1 MAHLPGIRLW
11 RSLFV
16 THRSLT
22 AVTMMFIACVAIAL
36 STGFWLT
43 WRLAYVALIGVPVAY
58 AWSRLNLS
66 GIEVIPDRHVD
77 RLQEG
82 GRFEERLTIRNRSWF
97 GKIWLEVD
105 DPSEMPWHSARRV
118 VTVPARG
125 SKTWRAES
133 TVRRRGLYT
142 VGPVEV
148 STGDPFGLFRHTRRF
163 GRAQSVLVY
172 PRAVELPNFNV
183 PAANL
188 PGEGRFRRRTHYV
201 TPNASG
207 VRPYEYGD
215 SFNRIHWAS
224 TARTGELMVKLFEL
238 DPASDIWIVLDL
250 ERAVNVGEGDES
262 TEEYGVRV
270 AASVARYFLMANRT
284 VGFLSVGRKFDA
296 EDAERGLQQYTRIL
310 ESLAMAR
317 AWGDVPLADLLANES
332 RRFGRHTTVVV
343 ITPSTDEAW
352 VEAMGV
358 LQQRG
363 VKLAAI
369 LLEPST
375 FGSTASSLGVFAS
388 LAAIDVFTYMVQRS
402 DDLLAAL
409 GAAPPPAEAGH
420 GGRGSEGTGHD
431 A

>member
-1 MAHLPGIRLW
+1 MLRPVARLW

-22 AVTMMFIACVAIAL
+22 AVVILFVSCIVIAL

-43 WRLAYVALIGVPVAY
+43 WRLAYVALVGVPVAY
-58 AWSRLNLS
+58 FWSRFNLV
-66 GIEVIPDRHVD
+66 GIEVTPDRSAD

-82 GRFEERLTIRNRSWF
+82 GHFEERITIRNKSWF
-97 GKIWLEVD
+97 TKVWLEVD
-105 DPSEMPWHSARRV
+105 DPSEMPGHRAKRV

-125 SKTWRAES
+125 TKTWRADS
-133 TVRRRGLYT
+133 IVRRRGLYA

-148 STGDPFGLFRHTRRF
+148 TTGDPFGLFRVTRRF
-163 GRAQSVLVY
+163 GRAQNVLVY
-172 PRAVELPNFNV
+172 PRAVDLPNFSV

-207 VRPYEYGD
+207 VRPYEFGD
-215 SFNRIHWAS
+215 SFNRIHWKS

-238 DPASDIWIVLDL
+238 DPASDIWIVLDM
-250 ERAVNVGEGDES
+250 ERGVHAGEGDES

-284 VGFLSVGRKFDA
+284 VGFLSVGRQFDA
-296 EDAERGLQQYTRIL
+296 EDAERGVQQYTRIL
-310 ESLAMAR
+310 EDLAMAR
-317 AWGDVPLADLLANES
+317 AWGDVPLADLLMGES

-343 ITPSTDEAW
+343 ITPSTHESW
-352 VEAMGV
+352 VEAMGM

-375 FGSTASSLGVFAS
+375 FGAGEGSLGVFAS

-402 DDLLAAL
+402 DDLLTAL
-409 GAAPPPAEAGH
+409 GAAPPLEVPPSPP
-420 GGRGSEGTGHD
+420 GRGDGRARD

>member
-1 MAHLPGIRLW
+1 MLFRPFRGAWH
-11 RSLFV
+11 SLFV
-16 THRSLT
+16 DHRSLT
-22 AVTMMFIACVAIAL
+22 AVVLLFVACVTIAL

-43 WRLAYVALIGVPVAY
+43 WRLAYVALIGVPVAF
-58 AWSRLNLS
+58 AWSRFNLQ

-82 GRFEERLTIRNRSWF
+82 GRFEERITIRNRSWF

-105 DPSEMPWHSARRV
+105 DPSEMPGHRAKRV
-118 VTVPARG
+118 VTIPARG
-125 SKTWRAES
+125 EKTWRAES

-163 GRAQSVLVY
+163 GRAQNVLVY
-172 PRAVELPNFNV
+172 PRAVDLPNFNV

-207 VRPYEYGD
+207 VRPYEFGD
-215 SFNRIHWAS
+215 SFNRIHWKS

-250 ERAVNVGEGDES
+250 ERGVHTGDGDDS

-270 AASVARYFLMANRT
+270 AASVARYFLMANRS
-284 VGFLSVGRKFDA
+284 VGFLSVGRRYDA

-310 ESLAMAR
+310 EALAMAR
-317 AWGDVPLADLLANES
+317 AWGDVRLADLLGSEA

-343 ITPSTDEAW
+343 ITPSTDESW
-352 VEAMGV
+352 VEAMAS

-375 FGSTASSLGVFAS
+375 FGASESSLGVFAS
-388 LAAIDVFTYMVQRS
+388 LAAIDIFTYMVQRD
-402 DDLLAAL
+402 DDLLTAL
-409 GAAPPPAEAGH
+409 GAAPRIEEAAPRNR
-420 GGRGSEGTGHD
+420 GGRSGG